1 MADGVLVNTWQDLE
15 PTTLDALGDENK
27 LKRAIKAPVYAVGPL
42 VRPVDVNVR
51 RDALDWLDMQ
61 PSQSVIYVSFGSG
74 GTLSTK
80 QTIELA
86 WGLELSQQRFIW
98 VLRPPIENNAS
109 ANIFKTGSTAFDDSS
124 SYLPD
129 GFLTRTHNLR
139 VALLTG
145 LGVAVRAQALPSDGV
160 VTRGE
165 IKSMVRRIMVDK
177 EGYEIRSKV
186 TEFKYSALKASSE
199 NGSSYNSI
207 SNLAKAF
214 KDRWQCQNVED

>member
-1 MADGVLVNTWQDLE
+1 MACLVNTWQDLE
-15 PTTLDALGDENK
+15 PATLDALGDENK

-129 GFLTRTHNLR
+129 GFLTRTHNLGSGCSSSGI
-139 VALLTG
+139 AIG
-145 LGVAVRAQALPSDGV
+145 WSGDEGGDKKYGEEDDGG
-160 VTRGE
+160 R
-165 IKSMVRRIMVDK
+165 RRI
-177 EGYEIRSKV
+177 
-186 TEFKYSALKASSE
+186 
-199 NGSSYNSI
+199 
-207 SNLAKAF
+207 
-214 KDRWQCQNVED
+214 